1 MTKSNNVVIVGLLA
15 IIVTILLTTTLQQTT
30 TFAQSVEDS
39 VNDVSL
45 RVVFQFFEGE
55 EEVNTFKVYRQL
67 DGYGI
72 SDIPKFELEGIVDGG
87 HPLLYREAHVH
98 HHQPGNKQIAK
109 DFDVA
114 VYLSDG
120 SLTDVHFLYTD
131 CDILDYYIKTS
142 IDVNLKVWNGQAK
155 FPHVEHF
162 VFECSGIHPFHQ
174 IDEPSTTETT
184 STTEPTTEPS
194 EKKIATWEDFYK

>member
-30 TFAQSVEDS
+30 VLAQSTEDS

-45 RVVFQFFEGE
+45 RVVFQFNEGE
-55 EEVNTFKVYRQL
+55 EEVNTFKVYKQL
-67 DGYGI
+67 GGYGI
-72 SDIPKFELEGIVDGG
+72 SDNPKFELAGIIDGG
-87 HPLLYREAHVH
+87 HPLLYSEAHKH
-98 HHQPGNKQIAK
+98 HHLSDISSIAR

-120 SLTDVHFLYTD
+120 SLTDVHFLYAD
-131 CDILDYYIKTS
+131 CDIWDYYIKTGE
-142 IDVNLKVWNGQAK
+142 DMNVRVWNGQAK

-162 VFECSGIHPFHQ
+162 VFECSVIHPFHQ
-174 IDEPSTTETT
+174 VDEPRTSEKT
-184 STTEPTTEPS
+184 STTESTIVG
-194 EKKIATWEDFYK
+194 EKEIPIWEDFYK

>member
-30 TFAQSVEDS
+30 TLAQSTEDS
-39 VNDVSL
+39 VNNVSL
-45 RVVFQFFEGE
+45 RVVFQFFDQE

-67 DGYGI
+67 GGYGI
-72 SDIPKFELEGIVDGG
+72 SDNPKFELEGIVDGG

-98 HHQPGNKQIAK
+98 HHQPDNRQIAK

-131 CDILDYYIKTS
+131 CDIMEYYIKTGE
-142 IDVNLKVWNGQAK
+142 DMNVRVWNGQAK
-155 FPHVEHF
+155 FPHIEHF

-174 IDEPSTTETT
+174 IDEPSITETT

-194 EKKIATWEDFYK
+194 EKTISTWEDFYK